1 MSCVGDS
8 LAFLR
13 EQNGRISALGKIPKC
28 PSLKNPPSPRPHP
41 RPPDRRAHCDSV
53 PVPPCGLRPRARR
66 RPGSRRPHRRVHLEQ
81 PKCRSPWPLHSSIRI
96 PQITWRFINPS
107 ASLQS
112 SWHPNPV
119 KCHPIWQAEELS
131 VQQGS
136 LLQPCSLAGSP
147 PKPYIWTQQLLWPKN
162 PAKSSKKPEN
172 FSAQAWMT
180 HHTFV
185 QVVSLSQ
192 FCGYAEHYLHKHH
205 EVIPS
210 KLRLPFLGYLA
221 MWRSPVKCTSDKNI

>member
-41 RPPDRRAHCDSV
+41 RPPDQRAHCDSV

-66 RPGSRRPHRRVHLEQ
+66 RPGSRRPHRRVHLER

-147 PKPYIWTQQLLWPKN
+147 PKPYIIFEPNNFYDPKTLPRVQKSPKISVPKPGWPITPLSRSSLWAN
-162 PAKSSKKPEN
+162 
-172 FSAQAWMT
+172 SAGMLSTTYTNTMRWYYQ
-180 HHTFV
+180 
-185 QVVSLSQ
+185 SLD
-192 FCGYAEHYLHKHH
+192 YH
-205 EVIPS
+205 
-210 KLRLPFLGYLA
+210 FL
-221 MWRSPVKCTSDKNI
+221 VT

>member
-66 RPGSRRPHRRVHLEQ
+66 RPGSRRPHRRVHLER

-96 PQITWRFINPS
+96 PQITWRFINPI

-119 KCHPIWQAEELS
+119 KWNPIRQAEELS
-131 VQQGS
+131 LQQRS
-136 LLQPCSLAGSP
+136 FLQPLQPCSHPP
-147 PKPYIWTQQLLWPKN
+147 PKPKFGTQQLLWPKN
-162 PAKSSKKPEN
+162 PAQKFKKPPKN
-172 FSAQAWMT
+172 LGFQAWMT

-192 FCGYAEHYLHKHH
+192 FCGYAEHYHTQNTMRWYHQSLDYH
-205 EVIPS
+205 
-210 KLRLPFLGYLA
+210 FL
-221 MWRSPVKCTSDKNI
+221 VT